1 MTIRWSTVQGAYS
14 ADLQDHWTRAQ
25 ALGLNCPLDVFEQ
38 LFFDHHVDDDYAAVV
53 RFIEWVD
60 VVWAERQVVR
70 RRAATRRRP
79 AALSACGR

>member
-25 ALGLNCPLDVFEQ
+25 ALGLNRPLDVFEQ

-53 RFIEWVD
+53 RFIEWAD
-60 VVWAERQVVR
+60 VVWAERQLSGV
-70 RRAATRRRP
+70 APRRRP